1 MSQTGVGLF
10 ALSKAIKLLGD
21 NMRKLILLGVVVLLL
36 LLVLGAV
43 WLSIPTGLTGWQR
56 YAFIFLGILTGLAA
70 IAEIIG
76 LINYFK
82 EPNTKKSIEIKTKG
96 KFSPAQVKGD
106 VRINPA
112 VQSKKTPQ
120 PSTSSPTQTDELK
133 EMDIQTEGDY
143 SPGIVEGD
151 YEAND
156 GK

>member
-1 MSQTGVGLF
+1 
-10 ALSKAIKLLGD
+10 
-21 NMRKLILLGVVVLLL
+21 MRKLILLGVVILLL

-43 WLSIPTGLTGWQR
+43 WISTPTGLTGWQK
-56 YAFIFLGILTGLAA
+56 YAFVFMGILTGLAA

-76 LINYFK
+76 LTKYLHT
-82 EPNTKKSIEIKTKG
+82 PNSNKSLLVKTKG
-96 KFSPAQVKGD
+96 HFSPGQVKKD
-106 VRINPA
+106 FRINA
-112 VQSKKTPQ
+112 ALQSKKSRQ
-120 PSTSSPTQTDELK
+120 PSLSSLSQTDES